1 MKTNGCHPT
10 LFHCIFDFVSF
21 LPPLPG
27 PVSVR
32 SHPPPETPGNSI
44 GLEAIIR
51 KALMGKYDDQSEE
64 RSPSNAANSMVSS
77 MSAGPVTDGRA
88 EDFVSQGAKLFFFF
102 HLNLLFCYSIVK
114 E

>member
-1 MKTNGCHPT
+1 MKTNDCLLT

-32 SHPPPETPGNSI
+32 SHPPPEAPGSSI

-64 RSPSNAANSMVSS
+64 RSPSNAANPMVSS

-88 EDFVSQGAKLFFFF
+88 EDFVSQGAKRYFFF
-102 HLNLLFCYSIVK
+102 LSS
-114 E
+114 